1 MAKQKSTPRAARS
14 WLWLQGALSGG
25 LLVLAPGTA
34 LVVVTL
40 LGVAIATFLFEQTPG
55 RPVARSML
63 LMGGAASLSSLI
75 HLWQQGGSLDVAAEM
90 LADPVVPLWCWA
102 ASGSAWLI
110 GQIWEVL
117 AVFGMRKTDE
127 VAEKSLK
134 DERTRLME
142 EWRNVA

>member
-1 MAKQKSTPRAARS
+1 MAKQRSTQRAGRS

-34 LVVVTL
+34 LVIATL

-63 LMGGAASLSSLI
+63 LMGGAASLSSLV
-75 HLWQQGGSLDVAAEM
+75 HLWQQGGSLGAAAE
-90 LADPVVPLWCWA
+90 LLSDPVVPLWCWA

-110 GQIWEVL
+110 GQLWEVL
-117 AVFGMRKTDE
+117 SVFIMRKTDE
-127 VAEKSLK
+127 LAEKSLK
-134 DERTRLME
+134 DERTRLLQ
-142 EWRNVA
+142 EWRNVV